1 MRYLNRFLIGI
12 SVILIA
18 SCKNTDDKL
27 PIPRDKL
34 YKVLS
39 DIHLAEAAFENESQV
54 MKDSVSKL
62 YYAQIFERN
71 GITRKDFDSSMSV
84 MSDNPYLMNK
94 VYKEVLKEIAKHD
107 KSVDSTRVDTTKKVQ

>member
-1 MRYLNRFLIGI
+1 MRYLNRFLLGI
-12 SVILIA
+12 SVVFIV
-18 SCKNTDDKL
+18 SCKSKGDKL

-39 DIHLAEAAFENESQV
+39 DIHLAEASFENESQV
-54 MKDSVSKL
+54 MKDSVSKM
-62 YYAQIFERN
+62 YYAQIFEHN

-94 VYKEVLKEIAKHD
+94 VYSEVLKEIAKHD
-107 KSVDSTRVDTTKKVQ
+107 KSMDSTRIDTTKKVQ